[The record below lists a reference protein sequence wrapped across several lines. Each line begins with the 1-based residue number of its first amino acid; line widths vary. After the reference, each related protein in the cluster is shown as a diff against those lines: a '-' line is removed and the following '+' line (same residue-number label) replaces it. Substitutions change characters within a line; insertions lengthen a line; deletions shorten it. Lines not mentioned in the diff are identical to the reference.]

1 MSFVI
6 KQTGETG
13 DRYQPVYKIAAT
25 LLNPKILPPTTIMN
39 HSTLICLLWF
49 GKNLD
54 EKFTNRRILWILLWW
69 EWQVKNIVFTSRQGI
84 YSALPPT
91 KPKLLGEKP

>member
-13 DRYQPVYKIAAT
+13 DRYQPVSKIATT

-39 HSTLICLLWF
+39 HSTLIYL
-49 GKNLD
+49 
-54 EKFTNRRILWILLWW
+54 
-69 EWQVKNIVFTSRQGI
+69 S
-84 YSALPPT
+84 
-91 KPKLLGEKP
+91 